1 MLQTA
6 PLYEAMSDLLKHA
19 FIARPHP
26 GVLDLAK
33 NLLVLFAHN
42 DKHCD
47 VSQSL
52 FDALCEQTLKMF
64 AQNTIREHP
73 DVLEAFMS
81 FLGQVGNVLVC
92 LCRCVHVCA
101 LRVNVY
107 QWSAVLTSI
116 QCYKDL
122 YSMYMFC
129 VLVVICTNA
138 YTFTPK

>member
-81 FLGQVGNVLVC
+81 FLAQVGNVRVC
-92 LCRCVHVCA
+92 LCRCVHVCT
-101 LRVNVY
+101 VT
-107 QWSAVLTSI
+107 SAVRV
-116 QCYKDL
+116 CW
-122 YSMYMFC
+122 
-129 VLVVICTNA
+129 
-138 YTFTPK
+138 

>member
-81 FLGQVGNVLVC
+81 FLAQVGNVRVC
-92 LCRCVHVCA
+92 LSLCA
-101 LRVNVY
+101 CMEGNK
-107 QWSAVLTSI
+107 
-116 QCYKDL
+116 CG
-122 YSMYMFC
+122 MCM
-129 VLVVICTNA
+129 LVVCCT
-138 YTFTPK
+138 YMYVHIV